1 MSGSI
6 GFFFHRMALIT
17 AAVIV
22 CSTIPAAQAQNRALC
37 TFHVFSLPSSPQI
50 YVSGVNDYGSVVGLA
65 DFGQNAF
72 PEFKAFIHYSGG
84 GTTYWI
90 APGASVSFFGG
101 RNDAG
106 VTSGSYLDQSNHRHP
121 FLRKGSTLT
130 LISTP
135 TNDAPVGINKYNTVV
150 GAYLDSNG
158 KEHGFKR
165 YRNGTIIHLNYPGAT
180 DTGAT
185 GINDRGVIGGTYF
198 GTDSAEHGFIYHN
211 GQWAKLQFPNAPLST
226 ELFGISN
233 GGVIVGQGQAH
244 AYLYKSGTSK
254 EISVPGSTQTEVRA
268 IAPGGLIAGMA
279 DLTHGFLASCH

>member
-1 MSGSI
+1 MSAPTR
-6 GFFFHRMALIT
+6 FFHRMSLV
-17 AAVIV
+17 AAVAIV
-22 CSTIPAAQAQNRALC
+22 CSTIPAARAQTQASC
-37 TFHVFSLPSSPQI
+37 TSHVFSLPFKPQI
-50 YVSGVNDYGSVVGLA
+50 YVSGVNDYGTVVGLA
-65 DFGQNAF
+65 DFGKSAF
-72 PEFKAFIHYSGG
+72 PQFKAFIHYKNGS
-84 GTTYWI
+84 TTYWI
-90 APGASVSFFGG
+90 PPGATVSFFGG
-101 RNDAG
+101 RNNAG
-106 VTSGSYLDQSNHRHP
+106 VTSGSYLDASNHRHP

-158 KEHGFKR
+158 NEHGFKR
-165 YRNGTIIHLNYPGAT
+165 YSNGTIIHLNYPGAT

-185 GINDRGVIGGTYF
+185 GINDSGVVVGTYF
-198 GTDSAEHGFIYHN
+198 GADSAEHGFIYHR

-233 GGVIVGQGQAH
+233 AGVIVGQGQAH
-244 AYLYKSGTSK
+244 AYLYKSGISR

-268 IAPGGLIAGMA
+268 IAPGGLIAGMS